1 MKNSLFLDDELVK
14 ELNRKQTTDEKKM
27 QSYINRK
34 INSINKELMSNL
46 DANLKR
52 ERIEA
57 VKTAEMARNY
67 VLM

>member
-1 MKNSLFLDDELVK
+1 MKNSLFLDDDLVK
-14 ELNRKQTTDEKKM
+14 ELNREQTSAEKKM

-34 INSINKELMSNL
+34 IKSINKELMSNL

-67 VLM
+67 ILM